1 MNVYVIVNRTN
12 GLPVEVSARPWP
24 DIRQA
29 YGAPEWGTKEIQ
41 DTAQGARFI
50 REHEVLEAVMMK
62 VSE

>member
-1 MNVYVIVNRTN
+1 MNVYVIVNRSK
-12 GLPVEVSARPWP
+12 GLPVEVSARPWSE
-24 DIRQA
+24 IRHA

-50 REHEVLEAVMMK
+50 RGQEVLEAVLMK